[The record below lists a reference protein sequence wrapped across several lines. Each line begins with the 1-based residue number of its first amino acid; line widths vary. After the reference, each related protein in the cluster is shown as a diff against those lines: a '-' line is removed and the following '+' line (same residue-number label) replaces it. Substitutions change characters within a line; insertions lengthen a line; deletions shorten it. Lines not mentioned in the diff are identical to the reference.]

1 MVRNDAY
8 LYCKGIVK
16 TEHFFTSAL
25 TLRQMS
31 KHKDDKHSRDESRA
45 EWSLGNNDSSRDAPN
60 DSAQRPIELS
70 PDDQALEQPS
80 EVAALLEQVANKDKE
95 IAELKDKYLRA
106 LADTDNIRKR
116 MRQQSEDTV
125 RLQRENLLRDLLPIT
140 DNLERAVE
148 AARGGGNGKPIVE
161 GVEMVLRS
169 LLDFLRSNGVSPRES
184 VGRPFDPQFHEA
196 VDHVESGEHPPNTVI
211 SEFHRGYQVGE
222 RVLRPARVAVA
233 KAPSGAPSSDRPHRK
248 HGQDGGGD
256 GK

>member
-1 MVRNDAY
+1 M
-8 LYCKGIVK
+8 
-16 TEHFFTSAL
+16 T
-25 TLRQMS
+25 
-31 KHKDDKHSRDESRA
+31 KHKDDKHRNHESGA
-45 EWSLGNNDSSRDAPN
+45 EWSLGHDERRPGQPAPN
-60 DSAQRPIELS
+60 DPAQRPIELS
-70 PDDQALEQPS
+70 PEDQAAEQPA
-80 EVAALLEQVANKDKE
+80 EVAELREQLANKDKE
-95 IAELKDKYLRA
+95 IAELKDRYLRA

-116 MRQQSEDTV
+116 MRQQSEDAI

-233 KAPSGAPSSDRPHRK
+233 KAPSDASPSDGPPRKNSDS
-248 HGQDGGGD
+248 GGGENNNH
-256 GK
+256 

>member
-1 MVRNDAY
+1 
-8 LYCKGIVK
+8 
-16 TEHFFTSAL
+16 
-25 TLRQMS
+25 MS
-31 KHKDDKHSRDESRA
+31 KHKDDKHRNHESGA
-45 EWSLGNNDSSRDAPN
+45 EWSLGHDERRPGEPAPN
-60 DSAQRPIELS
+60 DPAQRPIELS
-70 PDDQALEQPS
+70 PEDQAAEQPA
-80 EVAALLEQVANKDKE
+80 EVAELREQLANKDKE
-95 IAELKDKYLRA
+95 IAELKDRYLRA

-116 MRQQSEDTV
+116 MRQQSEDAI

-169 LLDFLRSNGVSPRES
+169 LLDFLRNNGVIPRES
-184 VGRPFDPQFHEA
+184 LGQPFDPQFHEA

-233 KAPSGAPSSDRPHRK
+233 KAPSGASPSDGPPRK
-248 HGQDGGGD
+248 NSDGGG
-256 GK
+256 GENNNH

>member
-1 MVRNDAY
+1 
-8 LYCKGIVK
+8 
-16 TEHFFTSAL
+16 
-25 TLRQMS
+25 MS
-31 KHKDDKHSRDESRA
+31 KHKDDKHGNHESGA
-45 EWSLGNNDSSRDAPN
+45 EWSLGHDEPRPGQPAPN
-60 DSAQRPIELS
+60 DPAQRPIELS
-70 PDDQALEQPS
+70 PEDQAAEQPA
-80 EVAALLEQVANKDKE
+80 EVAELREQLANKDKE
-95 IAELKDKYLRA
+95 IAELKDRYLRA

-116 MRQQSEDTV
+116 MRQQSEDAI

-233 KAPSGAPSSDRPHRK
+233 KAPSGASPSDGPPRK
-248 HGQDGGGD
+248 NSDGGG
-256 GK
+256 GENNNH

>member
-1 MVRNDAY
+1 
-8 LYCKGIVK
+8 
-16 TEHFFTSAL
+16 
-25 TLRQMS
+25 MS
-31 KHKDDKHSRDESRA
+31 KHKDEKHRHHESAA
-45 EWSLGNNDSSRDAPN
+45 EWSLGHDEPGQADGPA
-60 DSAQRPIELS
+60 DRPIDLRPEEAATPQSSEL
-70 PDDQALEQPS
+70 
-80 EVAALLEQVANKDKE
+80 AALREQIAAKDKE
-95 IAELKDKYLRA
+95 VAELKDKYLRA
-106 LADTDNIRKR
+106 LADTENIRKR

-169 LLDFLRSNGVSPRES
+169 LLEFLRTNGVIPRES

-233 KAPSGAPSSDRPHRK
+233 KAPSREGPSRK
-248 HGQDGGGD
+248 NGEDGSGGVENN
-256 GK
+256 

>member
-1 MVRNDAY
+1 
-8 LYCKGIVK
+8 
-16 TEHFFTSAL
+16 
-25 TLRQMS
+25 MS
-31 KHKDDKHSRDESRA
+31 KHKDEKHRHHESGA
-45 EWSLGNNDSSRDAPN
+45 EWSLGHDDPRHSAEAPQAPS
-60 DSAQRPIELS
+60 DPIELS
-70 PDDQALEQPS
+70 PSDQAADPPAQM
-80 EVAALLEQVANKDKE
+80 AALQEQLANKDKE

-125 RLQRENLLRDLLPIT
+125 RLQRETLLRDLLPIT
-140 DNLERAVE
+140 DNLERAVD

-169 LLDFLRSNGVSPRES
+169 LLDFLRNNGVSPRDS
-184 VGRPFDPQFHEA
+184 VGQPFDPQFHEA

-233 KAPSGAPSSDRPHRK
+233 KAPAGEDPPSKNR
-248 HGQDGGGD
+248 QDGGGQN
-256 GK
+256 K

>member
-1 MVRNDAY
+1 
-8 LYCKGIVK
+8 
-16 TEHFFTSAL
+16 
-25 TLRQMS
+25 MS
-31 KHKDDKHSRDESRA
+31 KHHKDEKHSHPESGA
-45 EWSLGNNDSSRDAPN
+45 EWSLGHDETKTAPTASN
-60 DSAQRPIELS
+60 APTQRPIELS
-70 PDDQALEQPS
+70 PDDRAGDPPA
-80 EVAALLEQVANKDKE
+80 EVAALQEQIANKDKE

-106 LADTDNIRKR
+106 LADADNIRKR
-116 MRQQSEDTV
+116 MRQQSEETI

-169 LLDFLRSNGVSPRES
+169 LLDFLRNQGVSPRES

-233 KAPSGAPSSDRPHRK
+233 KAPANEGSPRK
-248 HGQDGGGD
+248 NGEDGGG
-256 GK
+256 GGGENN

>member
-1 MVRNDAY
+1 
-8 LYCKGIVK
+8 
-16 TEHFFTSAL
+16 
-25 TLRQMS
+25 MS
-31 KHKDDKHSRDESRA
+31 KYKDDKHSHHESGA
-45 EWSLGNNDSSRDAPN
+45 EWSLGHDEHRPAPPASNDPT
-60 DSAQRPIELS
+60 QRPIELS
-70 PDDQALEQPS
+70 PDDQAEEPS
-80 EVAALLEQVANKDKE
+80 AEVAALHEQIANKDKE

-116 MRQQSEDTV
+116 MRQQSEDAIRV
-125 RLQRENLLRDLLPIT
+125 QRENLLRDLLPIT

-233 KAPSGAPSSDRPHRK
+233 KAPSGASPSDGPPRK
-248 HGQDGGGD
+248 NSDGGG
-256 GK
+256 GENNNH

>member
-1 MVRNDAY
+1 
-8 LYCKGIVK
+8 
-16 TEHFFTSAL
+16 
-25 TLRQMS
+25 MS
-31 KHKDDKHSRDESRA
+31 KHKDEKHRHHESAA
-45 EWSLGNNDSSRDAPN
+45 EWSLGHEEHGAAGDPAAS
-60 DSAQRPIELS
+60 PIELS
-70 PDDQALEQPS
+70 DDLVAPQSPEI
-80 EVAALLEQVANKDKE
+80 AALREQIGNKDKE

-106 LADTDNIRKR
+106 LADTENIRKR

-161 GVEMVLRS
+161 GVELVLRS
-169 LLDFLRSNGVSPRES
+169 LLDLLRSNGVTPRES

-233 KAPSGAPSSDRPHRK
+233 KAPARETPSRK
-248 HGQDGGGD
+248 NGENGGG
-256 GK
+256 GIENN